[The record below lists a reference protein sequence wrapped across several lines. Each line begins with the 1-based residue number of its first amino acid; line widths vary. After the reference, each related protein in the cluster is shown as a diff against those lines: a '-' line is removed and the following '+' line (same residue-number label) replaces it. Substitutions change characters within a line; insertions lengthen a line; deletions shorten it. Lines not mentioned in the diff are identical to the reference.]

1 MDETTQQ
8 VILICLVFAVVF
20 GPLAARS
27 SNRRATIYGGLIA
40 QIFHFIGAAA
50 LVSVLPAVIA
60 GLVLGGGFRAGV
72 PVAVGLLVISLSS
85 LVVFAIFEQPTLN
98 AVEAQKGDDQGW
110 TEEDAR
116 SSGL

>member
-8 VILICLVFAVVF
+8 VILICLAFAAVF

-27 SNRRATIYGGLIA
+27 SNRRATIYGGWIA

-50 LVSVLPAVIA
+50 LVSVLPAVIV
-60 GLVLGGGFRAGV
+60 GLLLGGGFRAGV
-72 PVAVGLLVISLSS
+72 PVAIGLLIISLASMI
-85 LVVFAIFEQPTLN
+85 VFALFEQPALD